1 MGSVA
6 GRLTAVAGVCALA
19 ILTVVFFWGQS
30 RASASSAAPQG
41 NVSTVVVRRANFRN
55 VLRLSGTT
63 AALRSQPIVA
73 PQLAGSAVG
82 AMVIT
87 RIARGGT
94 RVRSGDV
101 LVEFD
106 RQQQYKDFLDKQAQY
121 YDLAD
126 QVQEKQAAEQAARA
140 EDQTSLKVAEDA
152 LQIAQL
158 EVKKNEILSRIDAE
172 INDEKLAEAK
182 ATLAQLRHTYALKR
196 QAAAAGILVLQI
208 KADRAHQ
215 AMLYAEAN
223 EKKMLIRSPM
233 DGIVVLNEIWLNGR
247 MGHAQEGT
255 QVQPGVPFMRVVDP
269 SKMDVHAEINQ
280 ADLPYLHVGQAVVVR
295 LDAYPGLW
303 FPGTLEEV
311 SPLGH
316 TGMFSDRVRDF
327 RGVFSISGN
336 NRKLMPDLSA
346 AVDVELASEKN
357 ALVVPVESVASG
369 GGASY
374 AWVKSGGGF
383 EKRQITTGPENDLD
397 IVVESGLR
405 AGDVIRKVAPGTGTE

>member
-1 MGSVA
+1 M
-6 GRLTAVAGVCALA
+6 
-19 ILTVVFFWGQS
+19 
-30 RASASSAAPQG
+30 
-41 NVSTVVVRRANFRN
+41 VVRRADFRQ

-73 PQLAGSAVG
+73 PQLAGSTVG

-94 RVRSGDV
+94 RIRRGD
-101 LVEFD
+101 LLAEFD

-126 QVQEKQAAEQAARA
+126 QVKEKQAAERAARA
-140 EDQTSLKVAEDA
+140 EDRTSLKVAEDA

-196 QAAAAGILVLQI
+196 QAAASGIRVLEI

-255 QVQPGVPFMRVVDP
+255 QVRPGVPFMRVVDP
-269 SKMDVHAEINQ
+269 SKMDVHSAINQ

-327 RGVFSISGN
+327 RGVFSITGS

-357 ALVVPVESVASG
+357 ALVIPMESVATE

-374 AWVKSGGGF
+374 VWVMNGGGF
-383 EKRQITTGPENDLD
+383 EKRRITTGPENDLD
-397 IVVESGLR
+397 IVVESGLK
-405 AGDVIRKVAPGTGTE
+405 AGETIRKYAPGAGAE

>member
-1 MGSVA
+1 M
-6 GRLTAVAGVCALA
+6 
-19 ILTVVFFWGQS
+19 
-30 RASASSAAPQG
+30 
-41 NVSTVVVRRANFRN
+41 RRADFRE

-63 AALRSQPIVA
+63 EALRSRPIVA
-73 PQLAGSAVG
+73 PQLAGSAFS

-94 RVRSGDV
+94 RVKRGDV
-101 LVEFD
+101 LAEFD
-106 RQQQYKDFLDKQAQY
+106 RQQQYKNFLDKQAQY

-126 QVQEKQAAEQAARA
+126 QVKEKQAAENAARA
-140 EDQTSLKVAEDA
+140 EDETNLKVAEDA

-182 ATLAQLRHTYALKR
+182 ATLAQLRHTFALKR
-196 QAAAAGILVLQI
+196 QAADAGIRVLKI

-215 AMLYAEAN
+215 AMLNAEAN
-223 EKKMLIRSPM
+223 ANKMLIRSPM

-247 MGHAQEGT
+247 IGHAQEGS

-269 SKMDVHAEINQ
+269 SRMDVHAEINQ
-280 ADLPYLHVGQAVVVR
+280 VDMPYLHVGQKARVR

-303 FPGTLEEV
+303 FPGTLEQT

-316 TGMFSDRVRDF
+316 AGMFSDRVRDF
-327 RGVFSISGN
+327 GGVFSIDGS

-346 AVDVELASEKN
+346 AVDVELASEKY
-357 ALVVPVESVASG
+357 ALVIPIESVASERDG
-369 GGASY
+369 SY
-374 AWVKSGGGF
+374 VWLKSDGGF
-383 EKRQITTGPENDLD
+383 EKHRITTGPENDLD
-397 IVVESGLR
+397 VVVESGLK
-405 AGDVIRKVAPGTGTE
+405 AGDTIREYAPASSAGAGTE